1 MAGKKGSSSSK
12 KSMPEGKH
20 MMPGGKMMT
29 KAEMDKM
36 MKGKK

>member
-12 KSMPEGKH
+12 KSMPSGKH
-20 MMPGGKMMT
+20 MMPGGKMMS

>member
-1 MAGKKGSSSSK
+1 MAGKKGPSSSK
-12 KSMPEGKH
+12 KSMPSGKH
-20 MMPGGKMMT
+20 MMPGGKMMS

>member
-1 MAGKKGSSSSK
+1 MPKKGSSSGK
-12 KSMPEGKH
+12 KSMPSGKH
-20 MMPGGKMMT
+20 MMPGGKMMS